1 MQYFSAGYRPGD
13 PRIRPA
19 AEGRD
24 AEQGP
29 LPAEVDVLIVGS
41 GPAGLLLA
49 AQLSEFPEIV
59 TRVVEK
65 APGPL
70 QVGRADGVNCRTVEM
85 FEAFGLAEKM
95 IEEAYWVNETHF
107 WGADP
112 QDNSRI
118 TRLGRVQD
126 VRDLLSEFPHVIVNQ
141 ARLLDFLLGH
151 MAGSPSRLKVDYGL
165 EALRA
170 DVPEAPDEP
179 VTVTLRR
186 GGAVEDGGDG
196 GEEEVT
202 VRAKYVV
209 GCDGAHSVI
218 RQAIGRRMERQGEDK
233 AWGVMDLLAV
243 TDFPDIRYK
252 CTIQAGN
259 GRSILLIPRE
269 GGHLF
274 RLYVDVGEIVPDVR
288 LTADDVLDQ
297 ARSVLAPYTLDV
309 KETVWFSVYRVGHGV
324 TDKFDDVDLDSDTAD
339 VATRTPRVFLAGD
352 ACHTHTAK
360 AGQGMNVSMADT
372 YNLGWKLAA
381 VLRGRSP
388 ASLLHTYDHERHGI
402 AEDLI
407 ATDKRWS
414 KAIGSAQVDPSN
426 PRAALIGLAEVQRQF
441 VTNLDFTAGLATRY
455 APGPLTGDDT
465 YLHLA
470 DGYEPGRRF
479 HSAEV
484 IRLSDAKR
492 VHLGHVHRADARW
505 RLYAFADAVDP
516 RNPASRLNT
525 LLDFL
530 AGANSPVAK
539 YTPEGEH
546 ADAVFDVRAILQ
558 QSHQELDWVEMHDFL
573 KPTTGPLG
581 LVDYEKVFCPLPD
594 EDRDVFDLRRI
605 DRGSGALV
613 VVRPDQY
620 VALTLPLDGYDELD
634 AFFARF
640 MTAGDPA

>member
-1 MQYFSAGYRPGD
+1 MQYFTEGYRPGD

-19 AEGRD
+19 AEGRG

-41 GPAGLLLA
+41 GPAGSLLA
-49 AQLSEFPEIV
+49 AQLAQFPEIV
-59 TRVVEK
+59 ARVVEK

-85 FEAFGLAEKM
+85 FETFGLADKM
-95 IEEAYWVNETHF
+95 IDEAYWVNETHF

-118 TRLGRVQD
+118 TRLGRTQD

-141 ARLLDFLLGH
+141 ARLLDFLLEV
-151 MAGSPSRLKVDYGL
+151 MSNSPSRLKVDYGM
-165 EALRA
+165 EAVKA
-170 DVPEAPDEP
+170 EVPDGADEP

-186 GGAVEDGGDG
+186 GED
-196 GEEEVT
+196 EVS

-218 RQAIGRRMERQGEDK
+218 RQSIGRTMARQGEDK

-243 TDFPDIRYK
+243 TDFPDIRFK

-259 GRSILLIPRE
+259 GKSILLIPRE
-269 GGHLF
+269 GGHMF
-274 RLYVDVGEIVPDVR
+274 RLYVDVGEIAPDAW
-288 LTADDVLDQ
+288 LTKEEVLAQ
-297 ARSVLAPYTLDV
+297 AQGVLAPYTLDV
-309 KETVWFSVYRVGHGV
+309 KDTVWFSVYRVGHGV
-324 TDKFDDVDLDSDTAD
+324 TDKFDDVDDAE
-339 VATRTPRVFLAGD
+339 VASRKPRVFIAGD

-360 AGQGMNVSMADT
+360 AGQGMNVSMQDT

-381 VLRGRSP
+381 VLQGRSP
-388 ASLLHTYDHERHGI
+388 ANLLHTYNHERRGI

-407 ATDKRWS
+407 AMDKRWS
-414 KAIGSAQVDPSN
+414 KAIGDAQVDPSN
-426 PRAALIGLAEVQRQF
+426 PAAALIGLAEVQRQF
-441 VTNLDFTAGLATRY
+441 ITNLDFTAGMATKY
-455 APGPLTGDDT
+455 DTGPLTGNDT
-465 YLHLA
+465 HLHLA
-470 DGYEPGRRF
+470 AGYEPGRRF

-484 IRLSDAKR
+484 IRLSDARKE
-492 VHLGHVHRADARW
+492 HLGHVHRADGRW

-516 RNPASRLNT
+516 RNPASRLNK
-525 LLDFL
+525 LMDFL
-530 AGANSPVAK
+530 ASPNSPVAK
-539 YTPEGEH
+539 YTPEGWG
-546 ADAVFDVRAILQ
+546 ADSVFDVRAILQ
-558 QSHQELDWVEMHDFL
+558 QLHGELDWVQMHDFL
-573 KPTTGPLG
+573 KPETGPLG
-581 LVDYEKVFCPLPD
+581 LIDYEKVFCPLPD
-594 EDRDVFDLRRI
+594 TDQDIFDLRRI

-634 AFFARF
+634 EFFARF
-640 MTAGDPA
+640 MNPA

>member
-13 PRIRPA
+13 PRVRPI
-19 AEGRD
+19 AEGRSE
-24 AEQGP
+24 EQGP

-65 APGPL
+65 ADGPL

-95 IEEAYWVNETHF
+95 IDEAYWVNETHF

-112 QDNSRI
+112 QDNAKI
-118 TRLGRVQD
+118 IRLGRTQD

-141 ARLLDFLLGH
+141 ARLLDFFLEH
-151 MAGSPSRLKVDYGL
+151 MSNSPSRLKVDYGL
-165 EALRA
+165 EAVKA
-170 DVPEAPDEP
+170 EVPDAADEP

-186 GGAVEDGGDG
+186 GED
-196 GEEEVT
+196 ETT

-209 GCDGAHSVI
+209 GCDGAHSAI
-218 RQAIGRRMERQGEDK
+218 RQSIGRRQEGGGHDK

-243 TDFPDIRYK
+243 TDFPDIRFK

-259 GRSILLIPRE
+259 GNSILLIPRE
-269 GGHLF
+269 GGHLI
-274 RLYVDVGEIVPDVR
+274 RLYVDMGEIAPDTW
-288 LTADDVLDQ
+288 LTKEEVLAQ
-297 ARSVLAPYTLDV
+297 AQGVLAPYTLDV
-309 KETVWFSVYRVGHGV
+309 KETVWFSVYRVGHRV
-324 TDKFDDVDLDSDTAD
+324 TDKFDDVDIDAD
-339 VATRTPRVFLAGD
+339 ADRAPRVLLAGD

-381 VLRGRSP
+381 VLQGRSP
-388 ASLLHTYDHERHGI
+388 ASLLHTYNHERHGI

-407 ATDKRWS
+407 AMDTRWS
-414 KAIGSAQVDPSN
+414 KAIGAAQVDPSN
-426 PRAALIGLAEVQRQF
+426 PQAALIGLAEVQRQF
-441 VTNLDFTAGLATRY
+441 VTNLDFTAGMATNY
-455 APGPLTGDDT
+455 DAGPLTGENNH
-465 YLHLA
+465 LHLA
-470 DGYEPGRRF
+470 TGYEPGRRF

-484 IRLSDAKR
+484 VRLSDAKR
-492 VHLGHVHRADARW
+492 LQLGHVHRADARW

-516 RNPASRLNT
+516 RNPASRLNK

-530 AGANSPVAK
+530 ASADSPVGK
-539 YTPEGEH
+539 YTPAGWD
-546 ADAVFDVRAILQ
+546 ADSVFDVRAILQ
-558 QSHQELDWVEMHDFL
+558 QRHLELDLVEMHGFL
-573 KPTTGPLG
+573 KPRTGPLG
-581 LVDYEKVFCPLPD
+581 LVDYEKVFCPLAD
-594 EDRDVFDLRRI
+594 TDQDIFDVRGV

-620 VALTLPLDGYDELD
+620 VALTLPLDGFEELD
-634 AFFARF
+634 DFFARF
-640 MTAGDPA
+640 MSPA

>member
-1 MQYFSAGYRPGD
+1 MQYFSEGYRPGD
-13 PRIRPA
+13 PRVRPA
-19 AEGRD
+19 AEGRG

-49 AQLSEFPEIV
+49 AQLAQFPDIV

-65 APGPL
+65 ADGPL

-95 IEEAYWVNETHF
+95 TEEAYWVNETHF

-112 QDNSRI
+112 QDNSKI
-118 TRLGRVQD
+118 TRLGRTQD

-141 ARLLDFLLGH
+141 ARLLDFLLEV
-151 MAGSPSRLKVDYGL
+151 MRNSPSRLTVDYGL
-165 EALRA
+165 EAIKA
-170 DVPEAPDEP
+170 EIPDDADEP

-186 GGAVEDGGDG
+186 GGVDGG
-196 GEEEVT
+196 GEEVS
-202 VRAKYVV
+202 VRAKYVL
-209 GCDGAHSVI
+209 GADGAHSVI
-218 RQAIGRRMERQGEDK
+218 RQSIGRNMARQGEDK

-259 GRSILLIPRE
+259 GKSILLIPRE

-274 RLYVDVGEIVPDVR
+274 RLYVDVGEIAPDAW
-288 LTADDVLDQ
+288 LTAEEVLAE
-297 ARSVLAPYTLDV
+297 ARGVLAPYTLDV
-309 KETVWFSVYRVGHGV
+309 KEVVWFSVYRVGHGV
-324 TDKFDDVDLDSDTAD
+324 TDKFDDVDDVD
-339 VATRTPRVFLAGD
+339 VASRPPRVFVAGD

-360 AGQGMNVSMADT
+360 AGQGMNVSMADA

-388 ASLLHTYDHERHGI
+388 ASLLHTYNHERHGI

-414 KAIGSAQVDPSN
+414 KAIGAAQVDPSN
-426 PRAALIGLAEVQRQF
+426 PQAALIGLAEVQRQF
-441 VTNLDFTAGLATRY
+441 ITNLDFTAGMATNY
-455 APGPLTGDDT
+455 DAGPLTGDNT
-465 YLHLA
+465 HLHLA
-470 DGYEPGRRF
+470 TGYEPGRRF

-484 IRLSDAKR
+484 VRLSDAKR
-492 VHLGHVHRADARW
+492 LHLGHVHRADGRW

-516 RNPASRLNT
+516 RNPASRLSK
-525 LLDFL
+525 LMDFL
-530 AGANSPVAK
+530 ASPNSPVAA
-539 YTPEGEH
+539 YTPKGWD

-558 QSHQELDWVEMHDFL
+558 QRHLELDWVEMHEFL
-573 KPTTGPLG
+573 KPKAGPLG
-581 LVDYEKVFCPLPD
+581 LVDYEKVFCPLAD
-594 EDRDVFDLRRI
+594 TDQDIFDLRQI

-620 VALTLPLDGYDELD
+620 VALTLPLDGYDELEE
-634 AFFARF
+634 FFARF
-640 MTAGDPA
+640 MTPAR

>member
-1 MQYFSAGYRPGD
+1 MQYFSEGYRPGD
-13 PRIRPA
+13 PRIHPA
-19 AEGRD
+19 AEGRG

-49 AQLSEFPEIV
+49 AQLSQFPEIV

-85 FEAFGLAEKM
+85 FEAFGLADKM
-95 IEEAYWVNETHF
+95 IDEAYWVNETHF

-118 TRLGRVQD
+118 TRLGRTQD
-126 VRDLLSEFPHVIVNQ
+126 VRDLLSEYPHVIVNQ
-141 ARLLDFLLGH
+141 ARLLDFLLEV
-151 MAGSPSRLKVDYGL
+151 MRNSPSRLKVDYGL
-165 EALRA
+165 EAVKAEVPKDA
-170 DVPEAPDEP
+170 DDP

-186 GGAVEDGGDG
+186 SGADGDG
-196 GEEEVT
+196 DEVT
-202 VRAKYVV
+202 VRAKYVI
-209 GCDGAHSVI
+209 GADGAHSVI
-218 RQAIGRRMERQGEDK
+218 RESIDRRMERQGEDK

-259 GRSILLIPRE
+259 GKSILLIPRE

-274 RLYVDVGEIVPDVR
+274 RLYVDVGEIAPDAW
-288 LTADDVLDQ
+288 LKPEEVLAE
-297 ARSVLAPYTLDV
+297 ARGVLAPYTLDV

-324 TDKFDDVDLDSDTAD
+324 TDKFDDVDDAD
-339 VATRTPRVFLAGD
+339 AATRTPRVFIAGD

-381 VLRGRSP
+381 VLQGRSP
-388 ASLLHTYDHERHGI
+388 ASLLHTYNHERHGI

-414 KAIGSAQVDPSN
+414 KAIGDAQVDPSN

-441 VTNLDFTAGLATRY
+441 ITNLDFTAGMATQY
-455 APGPLTGDDT
+455 ATGPLTGDDT

-484 IRLSDAKR
+484 IRLSDGKR
-492 VHLGHVHRADARW
+492 DHLGHVHRADGRW

-525 LLDFL
+525 LMDFL
-530 AGANSPVAK
+530 AGPDSPVAK
-539 YTPEGEH
+539 YTPEGWD
-546 ADAVFDVRAILQ
+546 ADSVFDVRAILQ
-558 QSHQELDWVEMHDFL
+558 QSHHELDWVDVHDFL
-573 KPTTGPLG
+573 KPKTGKLG

-594 EDRDVFDLRRI
+594 TDRDIFDLRRI

-634 AFFARF
+634 DFFARF
-640 MTAGDPA
+640 MNPA